1 MIISM
6 VIGCLDRGMR
16 RVTNQIGGLISDERK
31 TRAISNEMVKIVLF
45 ESETIMTRKVLSGQ
59 IQEE

>member
-1 MIISM
+1 M

-31 TRAISNEMVKIVLF
+31 TRAISTEMVKTVLF
-45 ESETIMTRKVLSGQ
+45 ERESITRKVLSGQ